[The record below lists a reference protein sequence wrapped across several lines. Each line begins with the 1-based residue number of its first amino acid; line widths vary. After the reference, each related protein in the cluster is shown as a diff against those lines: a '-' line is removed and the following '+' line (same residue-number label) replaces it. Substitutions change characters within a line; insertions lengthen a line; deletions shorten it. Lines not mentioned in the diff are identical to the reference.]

1 MGAARFSE
9 VFININNTTQ
19 NSVQEGSKFELERS
33 FQNISNYLTNVL
45 ISFFMQAFDCNVGS
59 PYKQQKTANSVS
71 ISLQANYSGR

>member
-45 ISFFMQAFDCNVGS
+45 ISFFM
-59 PYKQQKTANSVS
+59 
-71 ISLQANYSGR
+71 